1 MKRIACLLC
10 AVLLLLPLFGGF
22 GAAAASLETKEK
34 DGIVYTCVN
43 TKAAYSEMV
52 RRAIES
58 HEEHVNVYYVPEETE
73 WDESFSNDGRN
84 FTHYNTQ
91 TQFDDFL
98 DYCADSVCITA
109 SPENIYDANG
119 DFAGTTRE
127 YWGTIDITYIDTK
140 EELAKA
146 DAEIRRV
153 LSGISSKSTV
163 EQLRYVVDYICDKA
177 QAGVQKLPD
186 GGYDRING
194 AYDVLSGVRTNTVC
208 TSFAVTMMR
217 FLELMGLEN
226 VLLSNKESVH
236 VWNMVELDGQWYGI
250 DCTFEDEDPGGYFLM
265 GYDRL
270 KSYDTEQ
277 STPVAIF
284 ARNHKVASVMYGT
297 SVPGTTA
304 SRPAQSTSKTN
315 KAPTK
320 APTTRIPA
328 PGQSEPTVSG
338 STAEPTNTAGSSATA
353 ASDEPQRVD
362 ITAQAAVEAEVFLQ
376 AAQNGQDLS
385 LEGDGYRWLFAGE
398 DLRGVQ
404 LDAPFEAAI
413 TRGEEVPQA
422 QREQIEQA
430 AGGAEVYPFAFAYHG
445 KLPAQAEVC
454 IRVADQYAGKPV
466 YIYYLDEEN
475 RPVQAAV
482 GTVTADALLTFST
495 DHCSL
500 WFISEQAVAAAAD
513 NADNAAGMPV
523 WGWVLIGAGAAVVL
537 AAAGTVAALVIL
549 KKRRQAQPAG

>member
-1 MKRIACLLC
+1 MKRIISLLC
-10 AVLLLLPLFGGF
+10 TVLLLLPMLPLAG
-22 GAAAASLETKEK
+22 AAASLETKEK
-34 DGIVYTCVN
+34 DGVVYTCVN

-58 HEEHVNVYYVPEETE
+58 HEEHVNVYYVPEEAE
-73 WDESFSNDGRN
+73 WDESFSNNGLN

-109 SPENIYDANG
+109 SPKNIYDANG
-119 DFAGTTRE
+119 DLAGTTRE
-127 YWGTIDITYIDTK
+127 YWGTIDITYLDTK

-163 EQLRYVVDYICDKA
+163 EQLRYVVDFICEKA
-177 QAGVQKLPD
+177 QAGFQKLPD

-250 DCTFEDEDPGGYFLM
+250 DCTFEDENPGGYFLM

-270 KSYDTEQ
+270 KGYDTAQ
-277 STPVAIF
+277 STPVAAF
-284 ARNHKVASVMYGT
+284 AKNHKVASVTYGA
-297 SVPGTTA
+297 SGQGTTA
-304 SRPAQSTSKTN
+304 SRPAQTAPTAD

-328 PGQSEPTVSG
+328 PGQSSPAASG
-338 STAEPTNTAGSSATA
+338 STAAPTDTAGSSATA
-353 ASDEPQRVD
+353 APEGSQRVD

-398 DLRGVQ
+398 DLRGVR
-404 LDAPFEAAI
+404 LDAPFEAGI

-422 QREQIEQA
+422 QREQIELA

-454 IRVADQYAGKPV
+454 IQVADQYAGKPV

-475 RPVQAAV
+475 QPVQAAT

-513 NADNAAGMPV
+513 NADSAAGLPV
-523 WGWVLIGAGAAVVL
+523 WGWVLIGAGAAVIL
-537 AAAGTVAALVIL
+537 AAAGTVVALVIL
-549 KKRRQAQPAG
+549 KKRRQTQPAG